1 MRLFRQ
7 LRFPSKALL
16 ISACFALPLLGLLAW
31 QLMTS
36 AADAREAREDALRQH
51 VEAAHGVLQWAH
63 GLEAGG
69 MPREQAQDLAR
80 KAIAQMR
87 YDTNEYFWL
96 NDMEPRVVMHPIKP
110 ELNGKEVGELKD
122 PRRQVPV
129 PRLRGRGQAPGQ
141 GASSSTSG
149 HALAA
154 WRRWT
159 SSPT

>member
-1 MRLFRQ
+1 MCTVHVLRLVRFSLVQRLFAHHGLWAPGVRLFRQ

-31 QLMTS
+31 QLMTG

-96 NDMEPRVVMHPIKP
+96 NDA
-110 ELNGKEVGELKD
+110 G
-122 PRRQVPV
+122 
-129 PRLRGRGQAPGQ
+129 APGGDAPHQARAERQ
-141 GASSSTSG
+141 GRWAS
-149 HALAA
+149 
-154 WRRWT
+154 
-159 SSPT
+159 